1 MRFYIRKGI
10 DFLFLNFFKF
20 FLYYNCNIKQNMT
33 VAQLIEILN
42 GFNPNDY
49 VMIGNDGG
57 APSEACD
64 VYQYDEN
71 TIEIY

>member
-1 MRFYIRKGI
+1 
-10 DFLFLNFFKF
+10 
-20 FLYYNCNIKQNMT
+20 MT

-57 APSEACD
+57 VPSEACD
-64 VYQYDEN
+64 VYNMTKIQLKS
-71 TIEIY
+71 IK